1 MDELV
6 EQQLNVVTKL
16 LEELPLLKKVHHTL
30 EELKQDEKFIQKLEK
45 FHQMKDEH
53 TKEKDILR
61 QELEANE
68 VFQRY
73 KKEERELMHLTFI
86 LTEKIKAIKDEK

>member
-30 EELKQDEKFIQKLEK
+30 EEDEKFIQKLEK